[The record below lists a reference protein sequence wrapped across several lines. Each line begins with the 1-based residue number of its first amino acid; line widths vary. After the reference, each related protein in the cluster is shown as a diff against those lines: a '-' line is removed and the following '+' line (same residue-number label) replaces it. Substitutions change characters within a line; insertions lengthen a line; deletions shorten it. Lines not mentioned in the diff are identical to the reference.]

1 MPTDKLIVSSKTA
14 LQKKYKADFQKVE
27 GLLKSI
33 VAADK
38 SKGLG
43 SKYIFVDDAKMMK
56 ACKARVVTKIK
67 NESQHKNALDDLFHF
82 FTPDYVLIFGAQ
94 DIIPFQSLVN
104 DNYIATMSNR
114 DSEDD
119 DDEKMIGSDLPYAC
133 ETPYNGN
140 KRVQNYISPSRVVGR
155 LPDLPGKA
163 DLAYISKLVANA
175 IAWKPLTAFPKNLFS
190 LTTATW
196 NKITDRIIIE
206 ALGNKHTSYVS
217 PPHKAGSW
225 KKAALAPLIH
235 LINCHGGEIDAN
247 FWGQNAKTQVIEPA
261 SINSQDVNK
270 KLNHG
275 TVGVM
280 ECCFGGQLYEPNL
293 KVELPMSICNSY
305 LLNGAI
311 GYVGSS
317 CSAYG
322 AVNGEKFIY
331 NADLIAKYFIRHL
344 FNGSSLGRA
353 FLEARQ
359 EYFSKNNQPDPIDY
373 KTLAQFNLMGD
384 PSLHFYVAAGNTPK
398 TTSKKSGNAAYFT
411 PNRKGRRAELE
422 IKAGELKNTVS
433 SLKETSSTKNKTLK
447 GEIEHILRKNKLN
460 PANRGKTFTIQLP
473 DLISRGGKAAG
484 TRKAVQNI
492 DLKYSV
498 YSSAKKIRKQGLVI
512 KKRRVLILRELNGE
526 IVEQKM
532 VESK

>member
-14 LQKKYKADFQKVE
+14 LQKKYKADFKKIE

-56 ACKARVVTKIK
+56 ACKARVVTKIR
-67 NESQHKNALDDLFHF
+67 NESQHKNAVDDLVHF
-82 FTPDYVLIFGAQ
+82 FNPDYVLIFGAQ
-94 DIIPFQSLVN
+94 DIFPFQSLVN

-119 DDEKMIGSDLPYAC
+119 DDEKMIDSDLPYAC
-133 ETPYNGN
+133 ETPYSGN

-163 DLAYISKLVANA
+163 NLVYISKLVENA
-175 IAWKPLTAFPKNLFS
+175 IAWKPLAAFPKNLFS

-196 NKITDRIIIE
+196 NKITNRIILE
-206 ALGNKHTSYVS
+206 ALGNKHTSLVS

-247 FWGQNAKTQVIEPA
+247 FWGQNAKTQEIEPA

-270 KLNHG
+270 MLNVG

-280 ECCFGGQLYEPNL
+280 ECCFGGQLYEPNP
-293 KVELPMSICNSY
+293 KAELPMSICNSY

-384 PSLHFYVAAGNTPK
+384 PSLHLYVAAGNTPK
-398 TTSKKSGNAAYFT
+398 TTSKKSGSPAYFT
-411 PNRKGRRAELE
+411 PNRKGRRTELE

-433 SLKETSSTKNKTLK
+433 SLKPVKSTQNKTLK
-447 GEIEHILRKNKLN
+447 NEIESILRKNKLN
-460 PANRGKTFTIQLP
+460 ARDRGKTFEIQLP
-473 DLISRGGKAAG
+473 DVVRRGNKSVRANASL
-484 TRKAVQNI
+484 TNI

-498 YSSAKKIRKQGLVI
+498 YSSTKKIRKDGLVI
-512 KKRRVLILRELNGE
+512 KKKRVLILRELNGE
-526 IVEQKM
+526 IVEQKL
-532 VESK
+532 VVSK